1 MNSSTVLGDKPLLR
15 FRTLWLGLGW
25 LMVTVVAVA
34 SLMPV
39 PVDLSEGRDKYTHLA
54 TYGVLMSWFAGL
66 YWPQSRRARIA
77 IALAALGILLE
88 GLQGM
93 TAYRSFEPGDIAANL
108 GGVML
113 GWIVALGPLKH
124 VQEWVERF
132 LPPRHTPRTDG
143 GG

>member
-1 MNSSTVLGDKPLLR
+1 
-15 FRTLWLGLGW
+15 
-25 LMVTVVAVA
+25 MVIAVSIA

-54 TYGVLMSWFAGL
+54 TYGVLMLWFAGL

-77 IALAALGILLE
+77 IVIAALGILLE

-108 GGVML
+108 GGGML
-113 GWIVALGPLKH
+113 GGIVGIEKQKH